1 MGCFISAYPED
12 EQSIHLASHCGED
25 SGVAMSGL
33 ELLGIAVVVALA
45 AGVQSISGFGFA
57 LLSVPLMT
65 LFVEPHI
72 AVVVSTALG
81 IVSTSYQA
89 VRDRADADT
98 VMAKRLILASSCG
111 MPFGLV
117 AFVDLSQDVL
127 RAVLGVV
134 ILAVTIVLGKGFTL
148 KRESVHHEWIIGIVS
163 GVLATSLSTNG
174 PPLAFL
180 MHARKIEPDRF
191 RATIN
196 RVFAVVGIASFVLFC
211 LAGEVT
217 GDALRASVIVLP
229 TLVLA
234 LKVGLILR
242 PRVNAKGFRVLV
254 LVLMAMSGISAI
266 AGAVF

>member
-1 MGCFISAYPED
+1 
-12 EQSIHLASHCGED
+12 
-25 SGVAMSGL
+25 MSGL
-33 ELLGIAVVVALA
+33 ELFGIAVVVALA

-65 LFVEPHI
+65 LFVEPQI

-89 VRDRADADT
+89 IRDRADADA
-98 VMAKRLILASSCG
+98 VMAKRLVLASACG

-117 AFVDLSQDVL
+117 AFVDLSQDIL

-134 ILAVTIVLGKGFTL
+134 ILAVTILLGKGFTL
-148 KRESVHHEWIIGIVS
+148 KRESVRHEWIIGIIS

-180 MHARKIEPDRF
+180 MHARKIEADRF

-196 RVFAVVGIASFVLFC
+196 RVFAVVGIGSFVLFC
-211 LAGEVT
+211 LAGKVT
-217 GDALRASVIVLP
+217 ADALRASVIALP

-234 LKVGLILR
+234 LKVGLVLR
-242 PRVNAKGFRVLV
+242 PRVNAEAFRVLV
-254 LVLMAMSGISAI
+254 LVLLAISGISAI